1 MANPNLKNLSTIYAN
16 SHVSAVPD
24 TDTTIITCPTDKVY
38 KVNSIQI
45 SSNSDP
51 SGIYTISLGS
61 NIYAQVQL
69 NVNSITDVVINR
81 PLYVTEGVALKVKS
95 DISGGA
101 ATCTVN
107 YETLSE

>member
-1 MANPNLKNLSTIYAN
+1 MANPNLLSLSTIHAN
-16 SHVSAVPD
+16 VNVSAVPD
-24 TDTTIITCPTDKVY
+24 TNTVMITCPANNVY

-45 SSNSDP
+45 SSNSDA
-51 SGIYTISLGS
+51 SGIYTVSLDS
-61 NIYAQVQL
+61 SIYAQVQL
-69 NVNSITDVVINR
+69 NVNTLTDVVINR
-81 PLYVTEGVALKVKS
+81 PLYVTEGVALKIKS